1 MQVFQDR
8 NSRALIY
15 DAPAFGTMGS
25 SPWPAE
31 STGPACCETKGCDPL
46 VNFCEE
52 RSLQASKLQLGQ
64 KKYAVAKPL
73 LLATLRKNVAVEHSV
88 VDRFLDMVC
97 LDRFYRFQVRDGT
110 RHS

>member
-1 MQVFQDR
+1 M
-8 NSRALIY
+8 RALCQCG
-15 DAPAFGTMGS
+15 DDSNPRPKPNRT
-25 SPWPAE
+25 
-31 STGPACCETKGCDPL
+31 L
-46 VNFCEE
+46 
-52 RSLQASKLQLGQ
+52 LGQ